1 MTSQQIAQEIFNK
14 GLGWEAT
21 RAFANESK
29 VKMDTIDGGR
39 EIVYSMADGS
49 HLVFPTDDSYFYW
62 VAA

>member
-1 MTSQQIAQEIFNK
+1 MQIAQEIFNRDM
-14 GLGWEAT
+14 GREAT

-29 VKMDTIDGGR
+29 VKIDTVDGGR

-49 HLVFPTDDSYFYW
+49 HLVFPTDDGYFYW